1 MDPVYISIIIL
12 VASLVVFFLIFKAY
26 RDEGKTPRFYR
37 KAAILFGILTVLNV
51 AEAMVRG
58 GADIMLIICTVLTSV
73 ATAVNWRIYKKG
85 E

>member
-58 GADIMLIICTVLTSV
+58 GADIMLIVCTVLTSV
-73 ATAVNWRIYKKG
+73 AAAVNWRIYKKG

>member
-1 MDPVYISIIIL
+1 MDPRYIAMFLL

-37 KAAILFGILTVLNV
+37 KAAIMFGILTVLNIL
-51 AEAMVRG
+51 EAMVRG
-58 GADIMLIICTVLTSV
+58 GADIMLIVCTVLTSV
-73 ATAVNWRIYKKG
+73 AAAVNWRIYKKG

>member
-1 MDPVYISIIIL
+1 MDPVYISVIIL

-73 ATAVNWRIYKKG
+73 AAAVNWRIYKKG

>member
-1 MDPVYISIIIL
+1 MDPVYLSIIIL

-73 ATAVNWRIYKKG
+73 EAAVNLLIYKKG